1 VLDDN
6 EKDYIIS
13 YLAIGQ
19 SYTFLFLDKIDPL
32 LNDEDEIVLQ
42 G

>member
-1 VLDDN
+1 MFDDIG
-6 EKDYIIS
+6 KDYIIS

-19 SYTFLFLDKIDPL
+19 SYTFLFLDKIDSL
-32 LNDEDEIVLQ
+32 LNDEDEIILQ